1 MDQSDVSP
9 HDHRK
14 ALRFLGR
21 LNHWTLSRRWI
32 ASRAVPGRVLDVA
45 TGGADIP
52 AYLHRRGVAR
62 VAVGLDRSA
71 SALNLARELSPGV
84 LLVRGDALRLPFAD
98 GSFDTAVAHLFFHH
112 LDEDECVTL
121 LREMARVARR
131 VVVAD
136 LERSR
141 VMYAVVGFLM
151 WWSGNRISR
160 QDGPV
165 SVRRSFT
172 PAEVANLANHALPG
186 ARLEHLGPYRWG
198 LLYDTPLR
206 ASPGPRSPAS

>member
-1 MDQSDVSP
+1 M
-9 HDHRK
+9 
-14 ALRFLGR
+14 
-21 LNHWTLSRRWI
+21 
-32 ASRAVPGRVLDVA
+32 
-45 TGGADIP
+45 
-52 AYLHRRGVAR
+52 
-62 VAVGLDRSA
+62 AVGIDRSA
-71 SALNLARELSPGV
+71 SALEAARELSPGV

-112 LDEDECVTL
+112 LGEDECATL

-141 VMYAVVGFLM
+141 VLYVVVGFLT
-151 WWSGNRISR
+151 WWSGNRLSR
-160 QDGPV
+160 QDGLV

-172 PAEVANLANHALPG
+172 PSEALRLSRSVLPG
-186 ARLEHLGPYRWG
+186 VRLQHLGPYRWG
-198 LLYDTPLR
+198 LLYDDPLR